1 MPRGRIAMHHIEEI
15 MRLRHEAGRTQ
26 REIASSCGM
35 AQSSVHRVLA
45 QAKAAG
51 LGWPLPEGL
60 DEPALHELLFGRP
73 APLAGGSALPDRAGL
88 RVPAAGAEA
97 AQALDALAVVGGNT
111 AVGNRAVTGNSR
123 FCDLYRKW
131 RKKQHLVMRQEHR
144 AGEKVLRGLR
154 RGQGRGG
161 RCGRRAGRGQA
172 QVFVAVLGA
181 SSYTYAEASW
191 SQELGSWIDSHV
203 RGLPVLPGLPRG
215 VRAGQSS
222 LRCHARLPVPAGTE
236 PVPTG
241 RWRVSM
247 ASLWSR
253 RARESLGTRP
263 RRNPECSW
271 WNAGSWRRCGT
282 SGSRAWAS

>member
-1 MPRGRIAMHHIEEI
+1 MHK
-15 MRLRHEAGRTQ
+15 
-26 REIASSCGM
+26 
-35 AQSSVHRVLA
+35 VLA

-73 APLAGGSALPDRAGL
+73 VPSLAGVRYRTEPDFEYLQRELKQHKHLTL
-88 RVPAAGAEA
+88 RLLWEEYRGREP
-97 AQALDALAVVGGNT
+97 GGY
-111 AVGNRAVTGNSR
+111 GYSR

-144 AGEKVLRGLR
+144 AGEKVFVDYAGAKVEVDDAET
-154 RGQGRGG
+154 GRT
-161 RCGRRAGRGQA
+161 RQA

-236 PVPTG
+236 PCLPG
-241 RWRVSM
+241 DGAFLWRRCGPGAPEK
-247 ASLWSR
+247 AS
-253 RARESLGTRP
+253 GQGP